1 MDEMPLEE
9 ELLEKVAR
17 GDKSAF
23 TALFHRYQRRI
34 YDIAIRLTHSTIIAE
49 EMVQD
54 IFTMIWLKREDLLKV
69 RDFNAYLFIVTR
81 NEAYRTLRNLSTRR
95 ARLRELEE
103 EEVTIAHNNVQQ
115 QLLEKEY
122 AALLKT
128 AVSRLPFMQ
137 QQVYHLMKEQ
147 ALKRDEVAERLNIKP
162 ETVKRHIAQAM
173 RNIRAYLLSHPD
185 LIIALV
191 LLRPANEI
199 FFPGH

>member
-1 MDEMPLEE
+1 MDDMPLEE
-9 ELLEKVAR
+9 ELLEKVAL
-17 GDKSAF
+17 GDQSAF
-23 TALFHRYQRRI
+23 AVLFHHYQRRI

-54 IFTMIWLKREDLLKV
+54 IFTMIWLKREDLVKI
-69 RDFNAYLFIVTR
+69 RDFRSYLFIVTR
-81 NEAYRTLRNLSTRR
+81 NEAYRTLRNLSSRR

-103 EEVTIAHNNVQQ
+103 EEITLAHNNVHQRLQ
-115 QLLEKEY
+115 EKEY
-122 AALLKT
+122 AALLKE
-128 AVSRLPFMQ
+128 AVNRLPPMQ

-147 ALKRDEVAERLNIKP
+147 ALKRDEVAERLHIRP

-191 LLRPANEI
+191 LLPPARHI
-199 FFPGH
+199 FFSGH

>member
-9 ELLEKVAR
+9 DLLEKVAR

-103 EEVTIAHNNVQQ
+103 EEVTIAHNNVQE

>member
-1 MDEMPLEE
+1 MPLEE
-9 ELLEKVAR
+9 DLLEKVAR

-103 EEVTIAHNNVQQ
+103 EEVTIAHNNVQE